1 MNMTPQRA
9 VDLNTDVQELKT
21 TLEILYSL
29 LLSYGDD
36 YALASDENIRLNMFA
51 RPDHHSCLFAAIDDY
66 AAKARKQVADLDDKT
81 SAILE
86 ESKQQSA

>member
-1 MNMTPQRA
+1 MNMTPDRA
-9 VDLNTDVQELKT
+9 VDLNTDVEELKT
-21 TLEILYSL
+21 TLDILYSL

-36 YALASDENIRLNMFA
+36 YALTSDENIRLNMFT
-51 RPDHHSCLFAAIDDY
+51 RPDHHSCLYAAIDDY

-81 SAILE
+81 AAILE

>member
-9 VDLNTDVQELKT
+9 VDLNTQVEELKT
-21 TLEILYSL
+21 TVEILYSL

-36 YALASDENIRLNMFA
+36 YAMCNDKTIQLNMIA

-81 SAILE
+81 AAILE